1 MKIYAKV
8 IDDVTL
14 QQAKE
19 IQSYYPD
26 SNIVLMPDVHG
37 GKDTLV
43 GLTMTITDKIS
54 PYLIGNDIGCG
65 MTTYVIE
72 KNIDLKKY
80 LGLLDDIIHKC
91 IPAGKNIH
99 ESEYINGRLLKR
111 GSDYLNSSL
120 RFLNTPLN
128 DEQLSKVYRSLGTL
142 GSGNHFIELGEGKD
156 NYYLTVHSGSRGLG
170 ALIFKYWKD
179 RAEKYHKAKYDNIL
193 RFQISNIPPR
203 EREKFIKEFKETHNI
218 PQQYMC
224 LETLGMEEYLCDV
237 TIAKN
242 YAKENRE
249 IILQTIFREL
259 KKEIPELKV
268 CGIRESIHNYVED
281 NILRKGAIFGYHT
294 HCIIPLNMRDGIIF
308 GFGKSGKDWNYSLPH
323 GAGRVMSR
331 KEAFNT
337 ITLDEFKESM
347 KDVYSSCV
355 NENTIDESP
364 MVYKNKDDILDLIKD
379 RIDIL
384 DIAKPIYNFKGI

>member
-8 IDDVTL
+8 IDDITL

-19 IQSYYPD
+19 IQSYFPD

-43 GLTMTITDKIS
+43 GLTMTLTDRVS

-65 MTTYVIE
+65 MTTYVID
-72 KNIDLKKY
+72 KNVDLKQH
-80 LGLLDDIIHKC
+80 LDLLDKIIHNY
-91 IPAGKNIH
+91 IPAGRNIH
-99 ESEYINGRLLKR
+99 ESEYVYGRILR
-111 GSDYLNSSL
+111 GSDYIKSSL
-120 RFLNTPLN
+120 RFLNTPLTN
-128 DEQLSKVYRSLGTL
+128 EQIKNVYKSLGTL

-170 ALIFKYWKD
+170 ALIFKYWSERAKQWYAKTRKD
-179 RAEKYHKAKYDNIL
+179 NIKSQIDIIPKQDREKWIKNFYDNT
-193 RFQISNIPPR
+193 NIP
-203 EREKFIKEFKETHNI
+203 K
-218 PQQYMC
+218 QYMC
-224 LETLGMEEYLCDV
+224 LVGIDMEEYLCDI

-249 IILQTIFREL
+249 IILQTIYREL
-259 KKEIPELKV
+259 KKSIPELKAYS
-268 CGIRESIHNYVED
+268 IKESIHNYVED
-281 NILRKGAIFGYHT
+281 NILRKGAIYGYHT
-294 HCIIPLNMRDGIIF
+294 NCIIPLNMRDGIVF
-308 GFGKSGKDWNYSLPH
+308 GFGKSGKDWNWSLPH

-331 KEAFNT
+331 KEAFNK

-355 NENTIDESP
+355 YENTIDESP
-364 MVYKNKDDILDLIKD
+364 MAYKNKDDILDLIKN
-379 RIDIL
+379 RVDIY

>member
-1 MKIYAKV
+1 MKIHAKV
-8 IDDVTL
+8 IDDKTL
-14 QQAKE
+14 SQAKE
-19 IQSYYPD
+19 IQSYFPD
-26 SNIVLMPDVHG
+26 SKIALMPDVHG

-43 GLTMTITDKIS
+43 GLTMTITDRIS
-54 PYLIGNDIGCG
+54 PYLIGNDLGCG
-65 MTTYVIE
+65 LTTYVID
-72 KNIDLKKY
+72 KNVDLKQH
-80 LGLLDDIIHKC
+80 LDLLDEIIHNC
-91 IPAGKNIH
+91 IPAGRNIH
-99 ESEYINGRLLKR
+99 ESEYIYGRILR
-111 GSDYLNSSL
+111 GSDYIKSSL
-120 RFLNTPLN
+120 RFLNTPLT
-128 DEQLSKVYRSLGTL
+128 DEQIKNVYKSLGTL

-179 RAEKYHKAKYDNIL
+179 QAEKYHKAKYNDIL
-193 RFQISNIPPR
+193 KFQISRIAPR
-203 EREKFIKEFKETHNI
+203 EREQFIKEFKKNHKI

-224 LETLGMEEYLCDV
+224 LETLGMEEYLIDV

-249 IILQTIFREL
+249 IILQTICREL
-259 KKEIPELKV
+259 KKEIPELKIY
-268 CGIRESIHNYVED
+268 GKSESIHNYIED
-281 NILRKGAIFGYHT
+281 NILRKGAIYGYMT
-294 HCIIPLNMRDGIIF
+294 KCIIPLNMRDGIIF
-308 GFGKSGKDWNYSLPH
+308 CIGKSSKDWNYSLPH

-331 KEAFNT
+331 KDAFNT

-379 RIDIL
+379 KVDIL
-384 DIAKPIYNFKGI
+384 DIAKPIYNFKGY

>member
-1 MKIYAKV
+1 MKIHAKV
-8 IDDVTL
+8 IDDKTL
-14 QQAKE
+14 SQAKE
-19 IQSYYPD
+19 IQSYFPD
-26 SNIVLMPDVHG
+26 SKIALMPDVHG

-43 GLTMTITDKIS
+43 GLTMTITDRIS
-54 PYLIGNDIGCG
+54 PYLIGNDLGCG
-65 MTTYVIE
+65 LTTYVID
-72 KNIDLKKY
+72 KNVDLKQH
-80 LGLLDDIIHKC
+80 LDLLDKIIHNC
-91 IPAGKNIH
+91 IPAGRNIH
-99 ESEYINGRLLKR
+99 ESEYVYGRILR
-111 GSDYLNSSL
+111 GSDYIQSSL
-120 RFLNTPLN
+120 RFLSTPLTDKQIKN
-128 DEQLSKVYRSLGTL
+128 VYKSLGTL

-179 RAEKYHKAKYDNIL
+179 QAEKYYKKIRYDNIKS
-193 RFQISNIPPR
+193 QINNIPKQDR
-203 EREKFIKEFKETHNI
+203 EQWIKNFYNITNI
-218 PQQYMC
+218 PKQYMC
-224 LETLGMEEYLCDV
+224 LVEIDMEEYLCDV

-249 IILQTIFREL
+249 IILQTIYREL
-259 KKEIPELKV
+259 KKSIPELKV
-268 CGIRESIHNYVED
+268 YGINESIHNYVED
-281 NILRKGAIFGYHT
+281 NILRKGAIYGYRT
-294 HCIIPLNMRDGIIF
+294 KCIIPLNMRDGIIF
-308 GFGKSGKDWNYSLPH
+308 GLGKSGKDWNYSLPH

-364 MVYKNKDDILDLIKD
+364 MVYKNKDDILNLIKD

-384 DIAKPIYNFKGI
+384 DIVKPIYNFKGV

>member
-26 SNIVLMPDVHG
+26 SKIALMPDVHG

-43 GLTMTITDKIS
+43 GLTMTITDRIS
-54 PYLIGNDIGCG
+54 PYLIGNDLGCG
-65 MTTYVIE
+65 LTTYIID
-72 KNIDLKKY
+72 KNVDLKQH
-80 LGLLDDIIHKC
+80 LDLLDKIIHNY
-91 IPAGKNIH
+91 IPAGRNIH
-99 ESEYINGRLLKR
+99 ESEYIYGRILR
-111 GSDYLNSSL
+111 GSDYIKSSL
-120 RFLNTPLN
+120 RFLNIPLTE
-128 DEQLSKVYRSLGTL
+128 EQIKNVYKSLGTL

-179 RAEKYHKAKYDNIL
+179 RVEKYHKAKYDNIL

-242 YAKENRE
+242 YAKKNRE

-268 CGIRESIHNYVED
+268 YGIRESIHNYVED

-308 GFGKSGKDWNYSLPH
+308 GFGKSDKVWNYSLPH
-323 GAGRVMSR
+323 GAGRIMSR

-337 ITLDEFKESM
+337 ITLDDFKESM
-347 KDVYSSCV
+347 KGVYSSCI

-379 RIDIL
+379 KINIL
-384 DIAKPIYNFKGI
+384 DIAKPIYNFKGV

>member
-8 IDDVTL
+8 IDDITL

-19 IQSYYPD
+19 IQSYFPD

-43 GLTMTITDKIS
+43 GLTMTLTDRVS

-65 MTTYVIE
+65 ITTYVID
-72 KNIDLKKY
+72 KNVDLKQH
-80 LGLLDDIIHKC
+80 LDLLDKIIHNC
-91 IPAGKNIH
+91 IPAGRNIH
-99 ESEYINGRLLKR
+99 ESEYVYGRILR
-111 GSDYLNSSL
+111 GSDYIKSSL
-120 RFLNTPLN
+120 RFLNTPLT
-128 DEQLSKVYRSLGTL
+128 DEQIKNVYKSLGTL

-170 ALIFKYWKD
+170 ALIFKYWSERAKQWYTKSRKNNIKSQIDIIPKQD
-179 RAEKYHKAKYDNIL
+179 REKWIKNFYDNT
-193 RFQISNIPPR
+193 NIP
-203 EREKFIKEFKETHNI
+203 K
-218 PQQYMC
+218 QYMC
-224 LETLGMEEYLCDV
+224 LVGIDMEEYLCDI

-249 IILQTIFREL
+249 IILQTIYREL
-259 KKEIPELKV
+259 KKSIPELKAYS
-268 CGIRESIHNYVED
+268 IKESIHNYVED
-281 NILRKGAIFGYHT
+281 NILRKGAIYGYHT
-294 HCIIPLNMRDGIIF
+294 NCIIPLNMRDGIVF
-308 GFGKSGKDWNYSLPH
+308 GFGKSDKDWNYSLPH

-355 NENTIDESP
+355 CENTIDESP

-379 RIDIL
+379 RVDIY

>member
-1 MKIYAKV
+1 MKVYAKV
-8 IDDVTL
+8 IDDITL

-19 IQSYYPD
+19 IQSYFPD
-26 SNIVLMPDVHG
+26 SKIALMPDVHG

-43 GLTMTITDKIS
+43 GLTMTITDRIS

-65 MTTYVIE
+65 MTTYVID
-72 KNIDLKKY
+72 KNVNLKQH
-80 LGLLDDIIHKC
+80 LDLLDKIIHNC
-91 IPAGKNIH
+91 IPAGRNIH
-99 ESEYINGRLLKR
+99 ELEYIYGRILR
-111 GSDYLNSSL
+111 GSDYIKSSL
-120 RFLNTPLN
+120 RFLNTPLTE
-128 DEQLSKVYRSLGTL
+128 EQIKNVYKSLGTL

-179 RAEKYHKAKYDNIL
+179 QAEKYYKKVRYDNIKS
-193 RFQISNIPPR
+193 QINNIPKQDR
-203 EREKFIKEFKETHNI
+203 EQWIKNFYNITNI
-218 PQQYMC
+218 PKQYMC
-224 LETLGMEEYLCDV
+224 LVGIDMEEYLCDV

-249 IILQTIFREL
+249 IILQTIYREL
-259 KKEIPELKV
+259 KKSIPELKV
-268 CGIRESIHNYVED
+268 YGINESIHNYVED
-281 NILRKGAIFGYHT
+281 NILRKGAIYGYRT
-294 HCIIPLNMRDGIIF
+294 KCIIPLNMRDGIIF
-308 GFGKSGKDWNYSLPH
+308 GFGKSRKDWNYSLPH
-323 GAGRVMSR
+323 GAGRIMSR

-384 DIAKPIYNFKGI
+384 DIAKPIYNFKGV

>member
-1 MKIYAKV
+1 MKIYAKI
-8 IDDVTL
+8 IDDITL

-19 IQSYYPD
+19 IQSYYPN

-43 GLTMTITDKIS
+43 GLTMTITDRIS

-72 KNIDLKKY
+72 KNIDLKKH
-80 LGLLDDIIHKC
+80 LGLLDDIIHKY

-99 ESEYINGRLLKR
+99 ESEYISGRILR
-111 GSDYLNSSL
+111 GSNYLNSSL

-128 DEQLSKVYRSLGTL
+128 DEQLNKIYRSLGTL

-170 ALIFKYWKD
+170 ALIFKYWKN

-193 RFQISNIPPR
+193 KFQISNIPPR
-203 EREKFIKEFKETHNI
+203 ERENFIKEFKKAHNI

-268 CGIRESIHNYVED
+268 YGIRESIHNYVED
-281 NILRKGAIFGYHT
+281 NILRKGAIFGCHT

-308 GFGKSGKDWNYSLPH
+308 GFGKSDKDWNYSLPH

-355 NENTIDESP
+355 NESTIDESP

-384 DIAKPIYNFKGI
+384 DIAKPIYNFKGV